1 MAKLV
6 LTNSTVSLNGQDISS
21 SVAAITISTS
31 AAEVPTTNF
40 GSGGAVTR
48 VSGLIDNSVTLS
60 MHNDYN
66 AIDGLIFPLIGST
79 AVTMIVKPAGTAAAS
94 APAAPARERSAR
106 QRHPSPPAGKSRW
119 RRPRRPSQRSRSERS
134 YDVRPHSGHH
144 QPDRAHRLL
153 KQVRTIHIQTGLC
166 QAYR

>member
-6 LTNSTVSLNGQDISS
+6 LTNATVSLNASDISS
-21 SVAAITISTS
+21 SVAAITLSTS

-79 AVTMIVKPAGTAAAS
+79 AVTMVIKSSTAAVSTAN
-94 APAAPARERSAR
+94 
-106 QRHPSPPAGKSRW
+106 PSYTFSVLCTEWTPVNGAVG
-119 RRPRRPSQRSRSERS
+119 ELNTA
-134 YDVRPHSGHH
+134 DVTWPISG
-144 QPDRAHRLL
+144 
-153 KQVRTIHIQTGLC
+153 TITK
-166 QAYR
+166 ATV

>member
-6 LTNSTVSLNGQDISS
+6 LTNATVSLNASDISS

-48 VSGLIDNSVTLS
+48 VAGLIDNSVTLS

-79 AVTMIVKPAGTAAAS
+79 AVTMVIKSSTAAVSTAN
-94 APAAPARERSAR
+94 
-106 QRHPSPPAGKSRW
+106 PSYTFSVLCTEWTPVNGAVG
-119 RRPRRPSQRSRSERS
+119 ELNTA
-134 YDVRPHSGHH
+134 DVTWPISG
-144 QPDRAHRLL
+144 
-153 KQVRTIHIQTGLC
+153 TITK
-166 QAYR
+166 ATA

>member
-6 LTNSTVSLNGQDISS
+6 LTNATVSLNSSDISS
-21 SVAAITISTS
+21 SVAAITLSTS

-48 VSGLIDNSVTLS
+48 VAGLIDNSVTLS

-79 AVTMIVKPAGTAAAS
+79 AVTMVIKSSTAAVSTAN
-94 APAAPARERSAR
+94 
-106 QRHPSPPAGKSRW
+106 PSYTFSVLCTEWTPVNGAVG
-119 RRPRRPSQRSRSERS
+119 ELNTA
-134 YDVRPHSGHH
+134 DVTWPISGGITK
-144 QPDRAHRLL
+144 A
-153 KQVRTIHIQTGLC
+153 TS
-166 QAYR
+166 

>member
-6 LTNSTVSLNGQDISS
+6 LTNATVSLNASDISS
-21 SVAAITISTS
+21 SVAAITLSTS

-48 VSGLIDNSVTLS
+48 VAGLIDNSVTLS

-79 AVTMIVKPAGTAAAS
+79 AVTMVIKSSTAAVSTAN
-94 APAAPARERSAR
+94 
-106 QRHPSPPAGKSRW
+106 PSYTFSVLCTEWTPVNGAVG
-119 RRPRRPSQRSRSERS
+119 ELNTA
-134 YDVRPHSGHH
+134 DVTWPISGGITK
-144 QPDRAHRLL
+144 A
-153 KQVRTIHIQTGLC
+153 T
-166 QAYR
+166 A